1 MSRISGYPT
10 SRPPSRPPSEQ
21 LCDLHVY
28 KVPLDLWRTPL
39 NNILN
44 TSVTDTISLGIIRVP
59 PDLPLIDIRSEIQRQ
74 LEELAP
80 KDYVFLRSVG
90 RSITRLKGKQEYQ
103 LKAKHFLPP
112 VHYAPELFILEATQ
126 EIRDALAISDRS
138 SQQSPNSLHRVSPGG
153 RSYRDGYRS
162 YRDRNGYQGDS
173 FTSRSQPPDRTSPV
187 RHYSPLPRIV
197 PASRDGSPS
206 DSYPGRQP
214 YPDSHRPHPDSYRQ
228 HPHYDPKDG
237 NHPGYQPHPKPGD
250 QDRVDERGRDGERE
264 GVGEEEREAELD
276 EDPAQTYR
284 SYKESPGATSP
295 TRGHPDREQQH
306 ANTNHDRPE
315 NSKRTPPTVGR
326 GSPRHSP
333 DTSPV
338 RKGAASLAYR
348 GANGYQRDAAYTND
362 TNEDFG
368 VAGLTPED
376 QYKNRDK
383 ENFYDALNSKSRDVQ
398 NRMDRDRFNL
408 DDDEFERRRLAEL
421 EDGALADR
429 DRWANDQD
437 GRRRRAEDDRYR
449 SEEERKLEEAR
460 RKAEEEEEQRKQ
472 EEEERRRREEEEEQE
487 RRRRE
492 EEARLKGGNDEDLNR
507 FPSPPQLRMSPSEQ
521 ERDTES
527 ARQRRKDE
535 KRKLLEEL
543 EEARESRHITE
554 KEREELVKKA
564 KNLQSKT
571 QSRRNHARDA
581 WKKRYFEEKK
591 KTPPLEEQTNR
602 LQDELEGLHRKLM
615 ATLEGPKEKNIKL
628 GGGSNPSQKNNY
640 VIQCTKLQHDIDDL
654 KRRVENAKMKL
665 TAEMKLRNQAEAE
678 LRALRAELVQKKINL
693 SLTRSQQFAALSPA
707 AMPKDSPPVPGIP
720 NGKADHPQYAAA

>member
-1 MSRISGYPT
+1 MSGFVGSGSVSNLSDPSMGSMTLSQSVGGRNRMAPYPE
-10 SRPPSRPPSEQ
+10 PLPSPEQ

-162 YRDRNGYQGDS
+162 YRDRNGYQ
-173 FTSRSQPPDRTSPV
+173 
-187 RHYSPLPRIV
+187 
-197 PASRDGSPS
+197 
-206 DSYPGRQP
+206 
-214 YPDSHRPHPDSYRQ
+214 
-228 HPHYDPKDG
+228 
-237 NHPGYQPHPKPGD
+237 
-250 QDRVDERGRDGERE
+250 
-264 GVGEEEREAELD
+264 
-276 EDPAQTYR
+276 
-284 SYKESPGATSP
+284 
-295 TRGHPDREQQH
+295 
-306 ANTNHDRPE
+306 
-315 NSKRTPPTVGR
+315 GR

>member
-162 YRDRNGYQGDS
+162 YRDRNGYQ
-173 FTSRSQPPDRTSPV
+173 
-187 RHYSPLPRIV
+187 
-197 PASRDGSPS
+197 
-206 DSYPGRQP
+206 
-214 YPDSHRPHPDSYRQ
+214 
-228 HPHYDPKDG
+228 
-237 NHPGYQPHPKPGD
+237 
-250 QDRVDERGRDGERE
+250 
-264 GVGEEEREAELD
+264 
-276 EDPAQTYR
+276 
-284 SYKESPGATSP
+284 
-295 TRGHPDREQQH
+295 
-306 ANTNHDRPE
+306 
-315 NSKRTPPTVGR
+315 GR